1 MEDVFF
7 HSRPTS
13 TNEKET
19 PKERE
24 VPLSSEPTIFRCEL
38 GGGKDI
44 IFETGEVAKQAGGS
58 VLARSGDTVV
68 LCAATGAKK
77 AKPGMD
83 FFPLTVE
90 YKEMPY
96 SAGKIPGGF
105 FKRKGRPH
113 SNEILTCRCIDRPI
127 RPLFPEGFTNEV
139 QVFAYVVSFDPE
151 HQPDTLAGCGAS
163 AALHISNLPFDGP
176 TAHVRVGLIDGN
188 YVLNPTAEEAENKS
202 KLDLLIAGKSDAVMM
217 IEAGANEVSEEEVL
231 KGIEFGHQ
239 AIKKICAT
247 IAEMKA
253 AVGKEV
259 MDFTTTAPP
268 KELVEEFIT
277 TYGPAVLE
285 ATRIGKKEETYEKIS
300 EIKAQVKAECA
311 ERVANGEIVES
322 HVSSAYKGV
331 LEWSFYKMVIEEDR
345 RPDGRKM
352 DEIRPIWS
360 KVSYLP
366 RTHGSCVFTRGET
379 QAMTIATLGISE
391 DQQIIDGL
399 VESYREPFMLHYNF
413 PPFSVGETRRVGGT
427 SRRETGHGDL
437 ARRALKPMLPDRNK
451 FPYTIQVTTE
461 ITESNGSSSMAT
473 VCSGSMALM
482 DAGVPF
488 AKPVAGI
495 AMGLVLKDGKHYVL
509 SDIQGWED
517 HYGEMDFKVAGTED
531 GINALQMDIKVGGVS
546 LEILKEA
553 LAQARVGR
561 KHILGEM
568 AKTLAKPRDELS
580 AFAPRILSIP
590 IKNEKIGAVIGPGGK
605 VIRHITESCG
615 VKMEIDDVANLVHI
629 ISTDPKGAGK
639 AEAMVKALIEEPE
652 VGRIY
657 QGRVVRIVKF
667 GAFVEILPGK
677 DGLVH
682 ISQLAEE
689 RVNQVED
696 IVKMGDHVPVK
707 ITAVDN
713 QGRVSLSLKDA
724 RADLASKAESA
735 N

>member
-1 MEDVFF
+1 M
-7 HSRPTS
+7 
-13 TNEKET
+13 
-19 PKERE
+19 
-24 VPLSSEPTIFRCEL
+24 PLSSEPTVFRCDL
-38 GGGKDI
+38 GGGKEI
-44 IFETGEVAKQAGGS
+44 TFETGEIAKQAGGS
-58 VLARSGDTVV
+58 VIVRSGDTAV
-68 LCAATGAKK
+68 LCAATGAS
-77 AKPGMD
+77 KPKEHLD

-127 RPLFPEGFTNEV
+127 RPLFPEGFQNET
-139 QVFAYVVSFDPE
+139 QIFAYVVSFDE
-151 HQPDTLAGCGAS
+151 NHQPDTLAGCGAS
-163 AALHISNLPFDGP
+163 AALHISNLPFEGP
-176 TAHVRVGLIDGN
+176 TAHVRVGLIDGE
-188 YVLNPTAEEAENKS
+188 YVLNPTAAEVESKS
-202 KLDLLIAGKSDAVMM
+202 KLDLLIAGKTDAVMM
-217 IEAGANEVSEEEVL
+217 IEAGANEVTEKEVL
-231 KGIEFGHQ
+231 DAIAFGHE

-247 IAEMKA
+247 IEEMKA
-253 AVGKEV
+253 AIGKPKMEYV
-259 MDFTTTAPP
+259 TFAPP
-268 KELVEEFIT
+268 QALVDEFIEK
-277 TYGPAVLE
+277 YGPEVFE
-285 ATRIGKKEETYEKIS
+285 ATKIGKKEATYEKIDA
-300 EIKAQVKAECA
+300 IKARVKEECA
-311 ERVANGEIVES
+311 PRVEAGEIDEK
-322 HVSSAYKGV
+322 HIGGAYKKV
-331 LEWSFYKMVIEEDR
+331 LEWSFYKMVIEDGR

-379 QAMTIATLGISE
+379 QALTIATLGISE

-413 PPFSVGETRRVGGT
+413 PPFSVGETRPVRGT

-437 ARRALKPMLPDRNK
+437 ARRALKPFLPERES

-517 HYGEMDFKVAGTED
+517 HYGEMDFKVAGSEE
-531 GINALQMDIKVGGVS
+531 GINALQMDIKVGGIS
-546 LEILKEA
+546 LEILEEA
-553 LAQARVGR
+553 LAQAKKGR
-561 KHILGEM
+561 SHILGEM
-568 AKTLAKPRDELS
+568 AKTLSEPKKELS

-629 ISTDPKGAGK
+629 ISTDPKGAAK

-657 QGRVVRIVKF
+657 NGRVVRIVKF

-696 IVKMGDHVPVK
+696 VVKMGDHVPVK

-724 RADLASKAESA
+724 KADLARKAAEKT